1 MGASGLFCALKPLES
16 HGHGDIDARLPFMI
30 ADLLAAADL
39 WPKIQEALPV
49 IFSLVVIEGLLSVD
63 NALAIAAMA
72 RHLDDKQ
79 RQTAMNIGYIGAYGF
94 RVVALLVASWI
105 IENHWIMLLGAL
117 YLVWLMCAHFVGQK
131 EQEEDEGAAVNVHH
145 RTFGATI
152 VMISLMDLS
161 LSVDNVVAAIALSPK
176 DLWPVYVGVTIGII
190 ALRLIAGVAVKMIE
204 KYPVLEHTAFIL
216 VGYVGL
222 LLLAELQFEEYFHQ
236 FSPTELKIGKF
247 AGILALTAL
256 TIAWSQFGWLQ
267 KLLKPFLQLVLIPMN
282 VVAAV
287 IGAVIVVI
295 TTPFK
300 LVWAKVGHK
309 AA

>member
-1 MGASGLFCALKPLES
+1 MAAL
-16 HGHGDIDARLPFMI
+16 MI
-30 ADLLAAADL
+30 PDLLAATDL
-39 WPKIQEALPV
+39 WLNFKEALPV
-49 IFSLVVIEGLLSVD
+49 ILSLIVIEGLLSVD

-72 RHLDDKQ
+72 RHLDEKQ
-79 RQTAMNIGYIGAYGF
+79 RQVAMNIGYIGAYGF

-131 EQEEDEGAAVNVHH
+131 GQEEDEGEAVNVHH
-145 RTFGATI
+145 RAFGATI

-222 LLLAELQFEEYFHQ
+222 LLLAELQFEHWFHQ

-247 AGILALTAL
+247 AGILLLTAL
-256 TIAWSQFGWLQ
+256 TIAWSRLEWLQ
-267 KLLKPFLQLVLIPMN
+267 KLLKPFLQLVYIPMN
-282 VVAAV
+282 IIASV

-295 TTPFK
+295 TLPFK
-300 LVWAKVGHK
+300 LLWSKLGRK
-309 AA
+309 TAA

>member
-1 MGASGLFCALKPLES
+1 MA
-16 HGHGDIDARLPFMI
+16 ARMI
-30 ADLLAAADL
+30 PDLLAAADL
-39 WPKIQEALPV
+39 WQNLKEALPV
-49 IFSLVVIEGLLSVD
+49 ILSLVVIEGLLSVD

-72 RHLDDKQ
+72 RHLDEKK
-79 RQTAMNIGYIGAYGF
+79 RQVAMNIGYIGAYGF

-131 EQEEDEGAAVNVHH
+131 GQEEDEGEAVNVHH

-190 ALRLIAGVAVKMIE
+190 ALRLIANVAVKMIE

-222 LLLAELQFEEYFHQ
+222 LLLAELQFEHWFHQ

-247 AGILALTAL
+247 AGILLLTAL
-256 TIAWSQFGWLQ
+256 TIAWSRLEWLQ
-267 KLLKPFLQLVLIPMN
+267 KLLKPFLQLVYIPMN
-282 VVAAV
+282 IIASV

-295 TTPFK
+295 TLPFK
-300 LVWAKVGHK
+300 LLWSKLGRK
-309 AA
+309 TAA

>member
-1 MGASGLFCALKPLES
+1 
-16 HGHGDIDARLPFMI
+16 MI
-30 ADLLAAADL
+30 ADLLAATDL

-72 RHLDDKQ
+72 RHLDEKK
-79 RQTAMNIGYIGAYGF
+79 RQVAMNIGYIGAYGF

-131 EQEEDEGAAVNVHH
+131 EQEEDEGEAVNVHH

-161 LSVDNVVAAIALSPK
+161 LSVDNVVAAIALSPDK
-176 DLWPVYVGVTIGII
+176 LWPVYVGVTIGIV
-190 ALRLIAGVAVKMIE
+190 ALRLIAGVALKLIE

-222 LLLAELQFEEYFHQ
+222 LLLAELQFPETFHQ
-236 FSPTELKIGKF
+236 ISPAQLKIYKF
-247 AGILALTAL
+247 AGIVLLTAL
-256 TIAWSQFGWLQ
+256 TIAWSQIGWLQ
-267 KLLKPFLQLVLIPMN
+267 KLLKPFLQLVLLPMN
-282 VVAAV
+282 LIATV
-287 IGAVIVVI
+287 IGALIVVI

-300 LVWAKVGHK
+300 LVWAKVGKK

>member
-1 MGASGLFCALKPLES
+1 
-16 HGHGDIDARLPFMI
+16 MI

-39 WPKIQEALPV
+39 WIKIQEALPV
-49 IFSLVVIEGLLSVD
+49 ILSLVLIEGLLSVD

-72 RHLDDKQ
+72 RHLDNKQ
-79 RQTAMNIGYIGAYGF
+79 RQLAMNIGYIGAYGF

-131 EQEEDEGAAVNVHH
+131 EQEEDEGEAVNVHH

-161 LSVDNVVAAIALSPK
+161 LSVDNVVAAIALSPDK
-176 DLWPVYVGVTIGII
+176 LWPVYVGVTIGIV
-190 ALRLIAGVAVKMIE
+190 ALRLIAGVAVKLIE

-222 LLLAELQFEEYFHQ
+222 LLLAELQFPETFQHI
-236 FSPTELKIGKF
+236 SPAQLKIYKF
-247 AGILALTAL
+247 GGIVLLTSL
-256 TIAWSQFGWLQ
+256 TIAWSQVGWLQ
-267 KLLKPFLQLVLIPMN
+267 KLLKPFLQLILIPMN
-282 VVAAV
+282 VLATL

-300 LVWAKVGHK
+300 VIWDIMGKKPA
-309 AA
+309 

>member
-1 MGASGLFCALKPLES
+1 
-16 HGHGDIDARLPFMI
+16 MI

-39 WPKIQEALPV
+39 WIKIQEALPV
-49 IFSLVVIEGLLSVD
+49 IFSLVLIEGLLSVD

-79 RQTAMNIGYIGAYGF
+79 RQMAMNIGYIGAYGF

-105 IENHWIMLLGAL
+105 IENDWIMLLGAL

-131 EQEEDEGAAVNVHH
+131 EQEEDEGEAVNVHH

-161 LSVDNVVAAIALSPK
+161 LSVDNVVAAIALSPDK
-176 DLWPVYVGVTIGII
+176 LWPVYVGVTIGIV
-190 ALRLIAGVAVKMIE
+190 ALRLIAGVAVKLIE

-222 LLLAELQFEEYFHQ
+222 LLLAELQFPETFHHI
-236 FSPTELKIGKF
+236 SPAQLKIYKF
-247 AGILALTAL
+247 GGIVLLTAL
-256 TIAWSQFGWLQ
+256 TIAWSQVGWLQ
-267 KLLKPFLQLVLIPMN
+267 KLLKPFLQLILIPMN
-282 VVAAV
+282 VLATL

-300 LVWAKVGHK
+300 VVWAMMGKK
-309 AA
+309 TA